1 MFTVFVPGDFRLL
14 FYFASSNDQLL
25 GGLGGVTNSHGS
37 LFMCW
42 PLTRFEFAISM
53 AEAQRLLCS
62 LWRGGAAI
70 VRSGPSEWSRSQI
83 SRGKR
88 SETYITLEKLLLPL
102 RRNDLVAYAR
112 QKARAGIGGWVH
124 VATRRRETPIEH
136 FPSASV
142 SPIPLFWRTKCRS

>member
-1 MFTVFVPGDFRLL
+1 MFSLRPRRLSPPL
-14 FYFASSNDQLL
+14 LLRLIQRSLL
-25 GGLGGVTNSHGS
+25 GGLGGVTIILCLAAPCS
-37 LFMCW
+37 CAA
-42 PLTRFEFAISM
+42 EFAISM
-53 AEAQRLLCS
+53 ADAWRLLCS
-62 LWRGGAAI
+62 PWRGGAAI